1 MLASSI
7 TDWLSFALGAAA
19 VAIAFWQL
27 PKIGNQLRLA
37 AETNLSSAYAVVSE
51 RMAALRD
58 LLAEDDAALYPYF
71 YLGRDPEDEET
82 NAPSED
88 VLQLACEAIADFA
101 DVCVEQR
108 KSITRGEMD
117 WSTWDAYFRYLY
129 RSSPVLQAFLRENQ
143 DFYPDYLMSVFGYIV
158 VREERTGV
166 VQSEWQVDESEDGVS
181 GYPWMR
187 TWLIKKISE
196 DDQTEMLTAEVRA
209 PDKGTSTTID
219 VNCSWTVEQEESVER
234 VLYSWVLW
242 QLTSSTVWE
251 TARILEGE
259 TVRTA
264 RLVPDPWWR
273 RPFGPRLP
281 PREDGFLAPVFETTQ
296 ASRTQQ

>member
-1 MLASSI
+1 MLASTI

-27 PKIGNQLRLA
+27 PKIGNEIRLGA
-37 AETNLSSAYAVVSE
+37 QANLSSAYSVVSD

-58 LLAEDDAALYPYF
+58 VLAADDAALYPYF
-71 YLGRDPEDEET
+71 YLGRDPEDEE
-82 NAPSED
+82 AQALREQPSED

-108 KSITRGEMD
+108 KSITAGEMD

-129 RSSPVLQAFLRENQ
+129 QNSPVLQRFLRENQ
-143 DFYPDYLMSVFGYIV
+143 DFYPDYLMSVFGYVV
-158 VREERTGV
+158 VRDERTGV
-166 VQSEWQVDESEDGVS
+166 VHSEWEVAESEDDVG

-187 TWLIKKISE
+187 TWLIKKIGE
-196 DDQTEMLTAEVRA
+196 DDETEMLTAAVRA
-209 PDKGTSTTID
+209 PVQPGSTTID
-219 VNCSWTVEQEESVER
+219 VDCTWTVDQQENVEL

-242 QLTSSTVWE
+242 QLTSSNLWE
-251 TARILEGE
+251 SARIVEGE

-264 RLVPDPWWR
+264 RLVPSPRWR
-273 RPFGPRLP
+273 HPFAPRVP
-281 PREDGFLAPVFETTQ
+281 PRESFLPPAFELTQ
-296 ASRTQQ
+296 E